1 MKIVEIRLSP
11 AAMAGIGGGGGTSSS
26 NSNSSS
32 SASSHQAPKI
42 LLAKPALV
50 TAAKYN
56 RGPGGAGGG
65 GGGADDGA
73 SSLRNRLPSVGFLN
87 LLSES
92 WDFHTD
98 RFLPFLTDN
107 TDFTVIGV
115 IGPAGVGKS
124 TIMNEIYGF
133 DGTSPGMLPP
143 FPIEA
148 VETKAMAKHCTVGIE
163 PRITSERIILLDTQ
177 PVYSPSVLAEMIR
190 PDGSST
196 ISVLGGEPLPAELA
210 HELMSIQLGV
220 LLTSI
225 CHIIL
230 VVSEGVHDNN
240 MWHLMATVDLLKHS
254 IPDPSSLSLSHPQ
267 SSNLGSDKEI
277 KDKIQEVAE
286 EYMAS
291 PVFVHTKLHEQDMA
305 PHYFLKIKKGLN
317 QYFSST
323 SFNKQKHQNGSKEN
337 NVMPKR
343 SLDDDSDPASL
354 KLFFI
359 PSKSNTESP
368 GDQYESYYSSLS
380 KLRDQVL
387 SMSGPSFSRTVSER
401 DWLKNSGKIWE
412 LVKNSSTISDYC
424 RTLQNSAYSGDRYH
438 LVPN

>member
-1 MKIVEIRLSP
+1 M
-11 AAMAGIGGGGGTSSS
+11 AAIGGGSGPS
-26 NSNSSS
+26 NSNASS
-32 SASSHQAPKI
+32 SAASHQAPKI

-56 RGPGGAGGG
+56 RGPGGGGG
-65 GGGADDGA
+65 GGGPDDTS
-73 SSLRNRLPSVGFLN
+73 SSLRSRLPSVGFLN
-87 LLSES
+87 LLSDS

-98 RFLPFLTDN
+98 RFLPYLTDN

-133 DGTSPGMLPP
+133 DATSPGMLPP
-143 FPIEA
+143 FPTESM
-148 VETKAMAKHCTVGIE
+148 ETKAMAKHCTSGIE

-210 HELMSIQLGV
+210 HELMSLQLGV

-240 MWHLMATVDLLKHS
+240 MWRLMATVDLLKHN

-267 SSNLGSDKEI
+267 SSNLGSDKEM
-277 KDKIQEVAE
+277 KDKIQEVGE

-291 PVFVHTKLHEQDMA
+291 PVFVHTKLHEQDVA
-305 PHYFLKIKKGLN
+305 PHYLAQLKKGLN

-323 SFNKQKHQNGSKEN
+323 SFNKQKNK
-337 NVMPKR
+337 NV
-343 SLDDDSDPASL
+343 DGADSESESI
-354 KLFFI
+354 KSFFI
-359 PSKSNTESP
+359 ASKTNTDSP
-368 GDQYESYYSSLS
+368 GTQHESYYSSLW

-412 LVKNSSTISDYC
+412 LVKSSSTISDYC
-424 RTLQNSAYSGDRYH
+424 KTLQSSGLFRR
-438 LVPN
+438 

>member
-1 MKIVEIRLSP
+1 M
-11 AAMAGIGGGGGTSSS
+11 AAIGGGNSSS
-26 NSNSSS
+26 NSNASSTP
-32 SASSHQAPKI
+32 ASHQAPKI

-56 RGPGGAGGG
+56 RGPGGGGG
-65 GGGADDGA
+65 GGGPDDA
-73 SSLRNRLPSVGFLN
+73 SSSLRSRLPSVGFLN
-87 LLSES
+87 LLSDS

-98 RFLPFLTDN
+98 RFLPYLTDN

-115 IGPAGVGKS
+115 IGPPGVGKS

-133 DGTSPGMLPP
+133 DATSPGTLPP
-143 FPIEA
+143 FPIESM
-148 VETKAMAKHCTVGIE
+148 ETKALAKHCTVGIE

-177 PVYSPSVLAEMIR
+177 PVYSPSVLADMIR

-240 MWHLMATVDLLKHS
+240 MWRLMATVDLLKHS

-267 SSNLGSDKEI
+267 SSNLGSDKEM
-277 KDKIQEVAE
+277 KDKIQEVGE

-291 PVFVHTKLHEQDMA
+291 PVFVHTKLHEQDVA
-305 PHYFLKIKKGLN
+305 PHYLEQLKKGLN

-323 SFNKQKHQNGSKEN
+323 SFNKQKHQNVDSGDSGSEQIK
-337 NVMPKR
+337 
-343 SLDDDSDPASL
+343 S
-354 KLFFI
+354 FFI
-359 PSKSNTESP
+359 APKINIDTL
-368 GDQYESYYSSLS
+368 GTQHESYYSSLW

-412 LVKNSSTISDYC
+412 IVKNSSTISDYC
-424 RTLQNSAYSGDRYH
+424 KTLQNSGLFRR
-438 LVPN
+438 